1 MTPCLTCGPLAYR
14 GTVLVIWP
22 AFRHEELTEG
32 REYVAGQAFE
42 VLEQGD
48 TCDPDQKQLDY
59 VEFLLEYANYQQHW
73 SSDPRILSTL
83 SRAALKWNNRELF
96 GRAMKR
102 CHGDEKVKRLGSKG
116 ILDALAKFGIDYM
129 KPLCVPFSYL
139 SRIWPLTFSF

>member
-1 MTPCLTCGPLAYR
+1 MIPCLTCGLLAYR

-32 REYVAGQAFE
+32 REYVEGQAFE
-42 VLEQGD
+42 ILEQGD
-48 TCDPDQKQLDY
+48 TCNPDQKQLDC
-59 VEFLLEYANYQQHW
+59 VECLLEYARYQQHW

-83 SRAALKWNNRELF
+83 SRAAVRWDNRELF

-102 CHGDEKVKRLGSKG
+102 CHGEEKVRRLGCEG

-129 KPLCVPFSYL
+129 KPVYVLLPYCLAFGL
-139 SRIWPLTFSF
+139 